1 MDDLRGEL
9 NSLRKEVQILNNKI
23 NALSIKLDEI
33 EGVNKLNL
41 TDYSKD
47 TIKSQITPLD
57 NISEK
62 KNSDFTPLESIKN
75 EKFTL
80 LTPENKEQTKNLSRQ
95 HLFSESKTLQI
106 HTPKACH
113 RLL

>member
-41 TDYSKD
+41 ADYSKD

-75 EKFTL
+75 EKF
-80 LTPENKEQTKNLSRQ
+80 R
-95 HLFSESKTLQI
+95 
-106 HTPKACH
+106 
-113 RLL
+113 